1 MSAQPVTVV
10 DQELEAVLAAARAKS
25 EAVKQP
31 IAKVN
36 YSHAAMIDLI
46 ITQPGISQNDIAR
59 YFGYT
64 PAWISQV
71 ISSDACQSALAKRR
85 EEIVD
90 PLMRETVE
98 TQFKALVARSLDI
111 LQQKLNRPALEIP
124 DNLALRTLEI
134 ASRAAGYGVKD
145 DTPPPN
151 NTPAEVHIH
160 LEQLGGGLVALLQ
173 RKKREADA
181 IDVTPQTGQ
190 PARGANPGPVHSDS
204 VHSESGSEPAAL
216 TADAKRLISELT
228 NESPE
233 D

>member
-1 MSAQPVTVV
+1 MSGV
-10 DQELEAVLAAARAKS
+10 DADLEAVLAAARAKS
-25 EAVKQP
+25 DALKQP
-31 IAKVN
+31 IAKIN

-46 ITQPGISQNDIAR
+46 IAQPGISQNEIAR
-59 YFGYT
+59 HFGYT

-71 ISSDACQSALAKRR
+71 ISSDAFQTALAKRR

-98 TQFKALVARSLDI
+98 TQFKALVSRSLDI

-134 ASRAAGYGVKD
+134 SSRAAGYGVKD
-145 DTPPPN
+145 DSAATPG
-151 NTPAEVHIH
+151 NTSVEVNVH

-181 IDVTPQTGQ
+181 IDV
-190 PARGANPGPVHSDS
+190 SS
-204 VHSESGSEPAAL
+204 KGSSSSPLEPAPSIA
-216 TADAKRLISELT
+216 AKQISELT

>member
-1 MSAQPVTVV
+1 MSAQPVV

-46 ITQPGISQNDIAR
+46 IAQPGISQNEIAR

-71 ISSDACQSALAKRR
+71 ISSDAFQSALAKRR

-98 TQFKALVARSLDI
+98 TQFKALVSRSLDI

-134 ASRAAGYGVKD
+134 ASRAAGYGAKD
-145 DTPPPN
+145 DSDPSKG
-151 NTPAEVHIH
+151 NTTVEVNLH

-190 PARGANPGPVHSDS
+190 PLSARGATP
-204 VHSESGSEPAAL
+204 ESGSEPSAL
-216 TADAKRLISELT
+216 TASAKQLISELT

>member
-1 MSAQPVTVV
+1 VV

-25 EAVKQP
+25 EGLKQP

-36 YSHAAMIDLI
+36 YSHTAMIDLI
-46 ITQPGISQNDIAR
+46 IAQPGVSQNEIAR

-71 ISSDACQSALAKRR
+71 ISSDAFQSALAKRR

-98 TQFKALVARSLDI
+98 TQFKALVSRSLDI

-134 ASRAAGYGVKD
+134 ASRAAGYGAKD
-145 DTPPPN
+145 DSPPQN
-151 NTPAEVHIH
+151 NTPVEVNIH

-173 RKKREADA
+173 RKRLEAQV
-181 IDVTPQTGQ
+181 IDVQ
-190 PARGANPGPVHSDS
+190 PARGANPGPQ
-204 VHSESGSEPAAL
+204 SESESAASSVSV
-216 TADAKRLISELT
+216 AAQQIAQLT